1 MDADPALAELVRGH
15 AARCWP
21 GRRIDVVRWEEGGL
35 VENLPD
41 LAVVRVA
48 PAQPDGVWTLLTAG
62 ASIERMED
70 GYGLELVLLAP
81 TDDKLAVKLISMVAH
96 LHADA
101 RYPLSHGQVLEIGHP
116 WLPGA
121 SCDHLLVSLLDA
133 FEPGLEWYSD
143 TERNVRFVWL
153 VPLTAAEAELA
164 RRDGLRELRARMS
177 ARQVDP
183 AELQRESAV

>member
-1 MDADPALAELVRGH
+1 MDADPALAEVVRGH

-21 GRRIDVVRWEEGGL
+21 DRGIGVVRWEEGGL

-48 PAQPDGVWTLLTAG
+48 PAEPGGPFTLLTAG

-70 GYGLELVLLAP
+70 GYGLELLLLAP
-81 TDDKLAVKLISMVAH
+81 SDDKLAVKLISMVAH

-101 RYPLSHGQVLEIGHP
+101 RYPLSLGQVLEIGHP

-121 SCDHLLVSLLDA
+121 SCDHLLVSLADA
-133 FEPGLEWYSD
+133 FDPALEWYSD
-143 TERNVRFVWL
+143 IERNVRFIWL
-153 VPLTAAEAELA
+153 VPLTAAEAEVA
-164 RRDGLRELRARMS
+164 RRDGPRELRARMS
-177 ARQVDP
+177 ARGIDP
-183 AELQRESAV
+183 SALERESAV